1 VQYDYRVAVG
11 GTAVGAG
18 AEQIVESGVLAS
30 GLTAS
35 GGGEEYVVAGGTA
48 SAAII
53 GSGGL
58 EAVFGI
64 DRGGT
69 ISHGTQYDYVT
80 VSGGTIISGGEQIVE
95 AGAVASGMIVDSGGT
110 LEVTSGA
117 SGGNVTFASGGILE
131 LDSLVAF
138 GGTISG
144 FHLGDEIDL
153 RSLGFTSGTTNL
165 SWTQLTSGANAS
177 GTLTVSSGAAVET
190 LTLLG
195 QYTAANFSA
204 TSDGAGGT
212 LVTGSAD
219 AGDVEAQSTT
229 SGISRA
235 IGARRDSPPRSSS
248 LRAAAV
254 RSFRGLVMR
263 PLLQCHRAR
272 SSPSASV
279 PQSAP

>member
-1 VQYDYRVAVG
+1 LGVG
-11 GTAVGAG
+11 G
-18 AEQIVESGVLAS
+18 EQIVESGALAS

-69 ISHGTQYDYVT
+69 ISQGTQYDYGT
-80 VSGGTIISGGEQIVE
+80 VSGGTIISAGEQIVE
-95 AGAVASGMIVDSGGT
+95 AGAVANGMTVDSGALEYIASRGTAVGTTISGGT

-117 SGGNVTFASGGILE
+117 TGGNVTFASGGILQ

-153 RSLGFTSGTTNL
+153 RGLAYTSGTTNL

-212 LVTGSAD
+212 LITD
-219 AGDVEAQSTT
+219 PPAGAMIDPNPPPLA
-229 SGISRA
+229 
-235 IGARRDSPPRSSS
+235 GAYH
-248 LRAAAV
+248 A
-254 RSFRGLVMR
+254 
-263 PLLQCHRAR
+263 
-272 SSPSASV
+272 
-279 PQSAP
+279 